1 MFSFLSSKFE
11 YTQISKQILCKV
23 ELTFPMTT
31 KEFKEEIPGA
41 LQEERKQHTGFMEKL
56 REFFPS
62 R

>member
-1 MFSFLSSKFE
+1 
-11 YTQISKQILCKV
+11 
-23 ELTFPMTT
+23 MTT
-31 KEFKEEIPGA
+31 KEMKDFKEEIPGA

>member
-1 MFSFLSSKFE
+1 M
-11 YTQISKQILCKV
+11 ICKV
-23 ELTFPMTT
+23 ELTLPMTT
-31 KEFKEEIPGA
+31 KEMKDFKEEIPGA